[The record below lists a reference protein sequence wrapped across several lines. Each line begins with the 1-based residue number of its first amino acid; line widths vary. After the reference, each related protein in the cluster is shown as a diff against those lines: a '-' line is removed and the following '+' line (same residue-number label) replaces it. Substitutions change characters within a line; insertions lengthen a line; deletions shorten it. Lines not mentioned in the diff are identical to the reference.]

1 MSDERTNQREVA
13 MKFGAPVRRR
23 LVPLVLDVASI
34 VLFVVAGRDS
44 HDEEG
49 GLGEVLTV
57 AAPFL
62 VGLGLA
68 WLASPRLRRRP
79 TSLRA
84 GVDAWVSTV
93 AIGMLLRRVVWDRGT
108 ALSFVVVTTV
118 VLGFLLLGWRAVSS
132 LTRRRGEITSARPP
146 SKAGR

>member
-1 MSDERTNQREVA
+1 M
-13 MKFGAPVRRR
+13 RRR
-23 LVPLVLDVASI
+23 IVPLALDVASI
-34 VLFVVAGRDS
+34 LLFVLAGRDA
-44 HDEEG
+44 HDEDG
-49 GLGEVLTV
+49 GVGGVVTI

-62 VGLGLA
+62 VGLGVA
-68 WLASPRLRRRP
+68 WVASPRLRRRP

-108 ALSFVVVTTV
+108 ALSFIVVTTV
-118 VLGFLLLGWRAVSS
+118 VLGILLLGWRAVTS
-132 LTRRRGEITSARPP
+132 LTRRRGEISSARPP

>member
-1 MSDERTNQREVA
+1 M
-13 MKFGAPVRRR
+13 RRR
-23 LVPLVLDVASI
+23 LVPLVLDAACV

-44 HDEEG
+44 HDEDG
-49 GLGEVLTV
+49 GIGDVLTI

-62 VGLGLA
+62 IGLGVA

-79 TSLRA
+79 TSLGA
-84 GVDAWVSTV
+84 GVDAWVSAV

-108 ALSFVVVTTV
+108 ALSFIVVTTV
-118 VLGFLLLGWRAVSS
+118 VLGFLLLGWRAISS
-132 LTRRRGEITSARPP
+132 FTSRRGEISSARPP